1 MARYIYTHM
10 RPVLIW
16 VLMLML
22 ILAGAGVTLPHGMVK
37 VGMDTDSGDNVSRRT
52 AYYQRRTLIFT
63 SVLI

>member
-1 MARYIYTHM
+1 MLTR
-10 RPVLIW
+10 VLTR
-16 VLMLML
+16 VLG
-22 ILAGAGVTLPHGMVK
+22 GAGVTLPHGMVK